1 MSIRPPELRDFP
13 DYEGQIEHS
22 RRLERRTGGTVP
34 SGEVLPSALAE
45 RLPVD
50 LWGHQARALRALR
63 HGEDVCVSTATASGK
78 TYVYALHIA
87 RVHLEDPASTAL
99 LVYPTRALSA
109 DQKEELDALY
119 DRLNLDLRVG
129 VYDGDATTEQK
140 RAIRDRADVVITNY
154 AGLNQYLPHHHLWER
169 IYRNLRTVVVE
180 EAHAYSGILGIHAAW
195 ITRRLRRVV
204 ESDLYGADPRFVLTS
219 ATIGN
224 PSDHARRLTGREVT
238 VVDRDD
244 SPRRPRDLV
253 LWNPPKYD
261 EDAPYRKSTH
271 RESSRLLAH
280 LVDRGH
286 QTLMFAPS
294 RKMTE
299 LDARWARESL
309 RERSSDGNTVE
320 PYHAGHLKS
329 ERRRVEEGLR
339 EGSLDGVVSTTALEL
354 GINIGSVDAAIL
366 SGYPGSRQS
375 FWQQAGR
382 AGRDDT
388 RVLNVLV
395 AHESALDQYIMHHPE
410 YLLEESVEDAV
421 VDLNNNAVYVTHLA
435 VAASEM
441 PLTRHDTV
449 YFGER
454 LERAVDY
461 LKRKGDAAGNLD
473 TKVHYVGDDRPEADI
488 NLYGSGTGT
497 FEVRLRDGDEV
508 VTLDRAVSKQR
519 AYRDFHPGA
528 VYLHRGRQY
537 RVEAFQEDPQPV
549 VELTRTD
556 VDYYTDAV
564 RKPRIQNVETH
575 ADRSIGSFQLRR
587 GRGEVEVHYPLYR
600 CKDIGSQTVKDTR
613 STELDDPVT
622 LRTDL
627 LWLEVPESLVTSLRS
642 GTGNAARRG
651 EASQQ
656 DPFLGGIHAVEHGLV
671 HMAPTELLIEKRDLG
686 GLSVP
691 DHPETGCPTVFLY
704 DAVDGGLGFT
714 RAMFEKFGALVRRT
728 RDLIEACDCGSPR
741 GCPACVMDYRCGNN
755 NSPLHT
761 ATATAILN
769 RLVSSLDSQKQGA

>member
-1 MSIRPPELRDFP
+1 MNAVKRPPELEGFP
-13 DYEGQIEHS
+13 DYEGQVEHV
-22 RRLERRTGGTVP
+22 RRLERRTAETVP
-34 SGEVLPSALAE
+34 PGEVLPSPIAD

-50 LWGHQARALRALR
+50 LWGHQARALRALGA
-63 HGEDVCVSTATASGK
+63 GEDVCVSTATASGK

-87 RVHLEDPASTAL
+87 RLFREDPSSTAL

-119 DRLNLDLRVG
+119 EQLGLDVKVG
-129 VYDGDATTEQK
+129 VYDGDATAEQK

-169 IYRNLRTVVVE
+169 IFRNLRTVVVE

-195 ITRRLRRVV
+195 ITRRLRRLV
-204 ESDLYGADPRFVLTS
+204 ESDPYGADPRFVLTS

-224 PSDHARRLTGREVT
+224 PADHARRLTGRDVT
-238 VVDRDD
+238 VIDRDE
-244 SPRRPRDLV
+244 SPRGPRDLV

-261 EDAPYRKSTH
+261 EEAEYRKSTH
-271 RESSRLLAH
+271 RESSRVLGH
-280 LVDRGH
+280 LVETGH

-299 LDARWARESL
+299 LDARWAREYL
-309 RERSSDGNTVE
+309 RERDRNAAVQS
-320 PYHAGHLKS
+320 YHAGHLKR
-329 ERRRVEEGLR
+329 ERRAVEADLR
-339 EGSLDGVVSTTALEL
+339 DGAVDGVVSTTALEL

-382 AGRDDT
+382 AGRDDR

-395 AHESALDQYIMHHPE
+395 AHESALDQYIMHHPD

-421 VDLNNNAVYVTHLA
+421 VDLHNNAVYLRHLA

-441 PLTRHDTV
+441 PLTRPDTV
-449 YFGER
+449 YFGKR
-454 LERAVDY
+454 LEDGVEFLR
-461 LKRKGDAAGNLD
+461 RRGDVSGDLD
-473 TKVHYVGDDRPEADI
+473 SKVHYTGDDRPEADI
-488 NLYGSGTGT
+488 NIYGSGQGT

-508 VTLDRAVSKQR
+508 VTLDRSISKQR

-537 RVEAFQEDPQPV
+537 RVESFREESGPV
-549 VELTRTD
+549 VELEASD

-564 RKPRIQNVETH
+564 RKPRIQNVEPGTS
-575 ADRSIGSFQLRR
+575 RSVGPFELHR
-587 GRGEVEVHYPLYR
+587 GRGEVEVYYPLYR
-600 CKDIGSQTVKDTR
+600 RKDIGNQTVKETL
-613 STELDDPVT
+613 STGLDDPVT

-627 LWLEVPESLVTSLRS
+627 LWLEVPRSLD
-642 GTGNAARRG
+642 GTAEYPAAAG
-651 EASQQ
+651 EFDDSED

-691 DHPETGCPTVFLY
+691 DHPETGSPTVFLY

-714 RAMFEKFGALVRRT
+714 RAMFEKFEALARRT
-728 RDLIEACDCGSPR
+728 RDLIEACDCTATR

-761 ATATAILN
+761 PTAARMLN
-769 RLVSSLDSQKQGA
+769 RLVSALDEAG